1 METLND
7 LPETLYEHYDRVL
20 KTINAQSKPVRELA
34 LEALWCVAGSLR
46 RLQGS
51 ELVAA
56 IFGFRNPK
64 AIPATGVDPARIVQA
79 SYNLLVVSPGGAI
92 GFAHY
97 SVLEYLTSEH
107 LQDTEASSSLR
118 KYALDLEECRFR
130 VTTICLHCLEAV
142 KQGRTHPLKRYA
154 RTEAPSHLRQVDV
167 RHLGTKLHPPLCR
180 SYVPLQYGLSLRMS
194 SSSIQFVVQLGL
206 SDLLEELLDKGA
218 YGDMQ
223 DLEGA
228 LCFAFTDNG
237 TSYQRCQQAL
247 LRHGVHLG
255 AASPLPPIASFP
267 SPVDSRRPGV
277 QRHFSSS
284 PPTPPWS
291 SSDDGASSKQAD
303 RPQIMLFDDEAMRT
317 GFGSATLED
326 LNTTSARWGL

>member
-64 AIPATGVDPARIVQA
+64 ADSSTGVDPARIVQA
-79 SYNLLVVSPGGAI
+79 CHNLLVVLPDGAI

-97 SVLEYLTSEH
+97 SVLEYLTSEY
-107 LQDTEASSSLR
+107 LQDTEASSSSR
-118 KYALDLEECRFR
+118 KYALDLGECRFR
-130 VTTICLHCLEAV
+130 VTTICLRCLEAV
-142 KQGRTHPLKRYA
+142 KQGRTHPTERYA

-167 RHLGTKLHPPLCR
+167 RHLRER
-180 SYVPLQYGLSLRMS
+180 SFIRLFVDAYVPLQYGSSLQMS
-194 SSSIQFVVQLGL
+194 SSPIQFAAQLGL
-206 SDLLEELLDKGA
+206 SDLLEELLDKGE
-218 YGDMQ
+218 YGGMQ
-223 DLEGA
+223 DLEAA
-228 LCFAFTDNG
+228 LRFAFTENG

-255 AASPLPPIASFP
+255 AAPFP
-267 SPVDSRRPGV
+267 R
-277 QRHFSSS
+277 
-284 PPTPPWS
+284 
-291 SSDDGASSKQAD
+291 
-303 RPQIMLFDDEAMRT
+303 
-317 GFGSATLED
+317 
-326 LNTTSARWGL
+326 